1 VIWSVGDFSPLE
13 SGMDCRMCCIVHVGF
28 FGGFVFFVVVLARRD
43 EAVRAL
49 TGVYVYWCR
58 NARRMFGKCLSLCG
72 LDLRASDVLDVAP
85 VRRAY

>member
-1 VIWSVGDFSPLE
+1 MWVSSVDLF
-13 SGMDCRMCCIVHVGF
+13 
-28 FGGFVFFVVVLARRD
+28 FFVVVVARRD
-43 EAVRAL
+43 DAVRAL

-58 NARRMFGKCLSLCG
+58 NAWRMFGKCLSLCG